1 MCVIIYLL
9 QECDKMSLESVYCDA
24 EEDMET
30 TEYEEVEVSII
41 WTRYYK
47 FNF

>member
-1 MCVIIYLL
+1 MCVIIYFL
-9 QECDKMSLESVYCDA
+9 QECDKMSSESVSGDG

-41 WTRYYK
+41 
-47 FNF
+47 